1 MPFPAALVLHVL
13 SLLLAVVNVIVIG
26 ERVASNRHMDAMM
39 ARWNFWEMMSLVR
52 VCVAALIVRLL
63 VVMLVVRRKDPLAGE
78 LEVPYALLGKSLS
91 SSRMRCPPLLNTQSS
106 LRQSQAQAAVRT
118 VLLSI
123 LTQLYR

>member
-1 MPFPAALVLHVL
+1 M
-13 SLLLAVVNVIVIG
+13 G
-26 ERVASNRHMDAMM
+26 
-39 ARWNFWEMMSLVR
+39 LVR

-78 LEVPYALLGKSLS
+78 LEVLCALLGKGLS
-91 SSRMRCPPLLNTQSS
+91 SSRIRCPASLNTQSS
-106 LRQSQAQAAVRT
+106 LRQSQPQAAMRT

>member
-1 MPFPAALVLHVL
+1 M
-13 SLLLAVVNVIVIG
+13 G
-26 ERVASNRHMDAMM
+26 
-39 ARWNFWEMMSLVR
+39 LVR

-78 LEVPYALLGKSLS
+78 LEVLYALLGKGLS
-91 SSRMRCPPLLNTQSS
+91 SSRIRCPASLNTQSS
-106 LRQSQAQAAVRT
+106 LRQSQPQAAMRT